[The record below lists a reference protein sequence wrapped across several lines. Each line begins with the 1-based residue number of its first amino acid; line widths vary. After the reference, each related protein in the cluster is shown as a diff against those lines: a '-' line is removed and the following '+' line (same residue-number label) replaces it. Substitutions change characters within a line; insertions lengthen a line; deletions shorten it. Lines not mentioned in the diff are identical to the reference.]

1 MKTLKLYE
9 EFLKGDLEINLGLEL
24 EKVAREGRELT
35 FQQFLDSFGI
45 RFGDVDGKEMGKA
58 LMDQMKYRK
67 MSDDEFNKLYNEYK
81 GEEVTNESFME
92 TLQLFAIGFFLWKFI
107 FSILKN
113 KFNNK
118 KNDLIEENIINLLDI
133 LKEMKKVPVIELGD
147 RYFIRI
153 SLGFGDT
160 ADIRI
165 LKDIKIIIFET
176 KNGTMEYKLTDE
188 QYNDFISL
196 LNKKDIK
203 K

>member
-1 MKTLKLYE
+1 MKILKLYE
-9 EFLKGDLEINLGLEL
+9 EFTNDGLEINLGLEL

-45 RFGDVDGKEMGKA
+45 KFGDVDGKEMGKA

-165 LKDIKIIIFET
+165 LKDIKIIKFET

>member
-1 MKTLKLYE
+1 MKVLKLYE
-9 EFLKGDLEINLGLEL
+9 EFTNNGLEINLGLEL

-45 RFGDVDGKEMGKA
+45 KFGDVDGKEMGKA

-165 LKDIKIIIFET
+165 LKDIKIIKFET